1 MVLELPGPLVLVG
14 AGKMGGA
21 LLECWL
27 ARGAAP
33 SQLFVADPAPAAH
46 IDELIKRHRIKR
58 TPPETTALPARASVI
73 VLAVKPQIMDTV
85 LGPLVGLVGPAT
97 LVLSIAA
104 GRTIAGLESRL
115 PAGTAVVRAMP
126 NTPASIGRAMTVC
139 AANACVTAEQRR
151 LCDELL
157 SAVGEVE
164 WVADEALMDAVTAV
178 SGSGPA
184 YVFLLAECLAEAGR
198 AQGLDA
204 ALADRLAR
212 ATVSGAGEL
221 LHRSQL
227 ESRLLRENVTSPG
240 GTTAAALAVLMREGG
255 LQSLLTEAVAAA
267 TGRSRELAK

>member
-1 MVLELPGPLVLVG
+1 MVLELPGPLVIVG

-27 ARGAAP
+27 ARGAAG
-33 SQLFVADPAPAAH
+33 SKLLVGDLAAAAH

-126 NTPASIGRAMTVC
+126 NTPASLGRAMTGC
-139 AANACVTAEQRR
+139 AASACVPAEQPI
-151 LCDELL
+151 LCGELL

-198 AQGLDA
+198 RVGLGDK
-204 ALADRLAR
+204 LAMQLAR
-212 ATVSGAGEL
+212 ATIAGSGDL
-221 LHRSQL
+221 LAQSP
-227 ESRLLRENVTSPG
+227 EAPCVLRQNVTSPG
-240 GTTAAALAVLMREGG
+240 GTT
-255 LQSLLTEAVAAA
+255 
-267 TGRSRELAK
+267 